1 MHVIRLLRR
10 TAIAC
15 GVRLSAR
22 SWRGGRVKL
31 INAIFGKFIN
41 VNWKML
47 ALLANIAAAAA
58 ASAS

>member
-22 SWRGGRVKL
+22 SWVGGKL

-58 ASAS
+58 SAS